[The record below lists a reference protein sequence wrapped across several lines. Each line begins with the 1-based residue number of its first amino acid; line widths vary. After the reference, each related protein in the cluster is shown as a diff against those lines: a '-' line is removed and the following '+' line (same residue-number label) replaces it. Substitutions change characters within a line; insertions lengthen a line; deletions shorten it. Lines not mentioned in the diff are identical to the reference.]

1 MATKLREGVSSS
13 PRPRSLISISSL
25 TSATRSLQGTLLR
38 STHYRAPST
47 PRGFDDDAA
56 SVATGADADG
66 GGGSGGSA
74 GSAESRI
81 FYLNQP
87 LRNFY
92 PGNRISTAKYNVFS
106 FLPKFLFEQ
115 FHRYANIFFLA
126 IALLQQIPN
135 VSPTGRYTTAIPL
148 IFILGEL
155 SGLWNSLFSFALK
168 NEYLCA

>member
-1 MATKLREGVSSS
+1 MSS

-38 STHYRAPST
+38 SQYRAPST

-56 SVATGADADG
+56 SVATGAG
-66 GGGSGGSA
+66 GSASGSGGV
-74 GSAESRI
+74 SAESRI

-87 LRNFY
+87 LRSFY

-115 FHRYANIFFLA
+115 FHRYANVFFLA

-148 IFILGEL
+148 IFILGNGQLVL
-155 SGLWNSLFSFALK
+155 SQSILFVI
-168 NEYLCA
+168 